1 MSIQINLEN
10 KEASYCSKV
19 IWKEKFEKIF
29 YLSLE
34 NYNGKLRDDFFRETI
49 EILNSNFN
57 QSFYIGGGTLLGFIR
72 ESDFIEW
79 DDNIDLLFN
88 LNEESLNNLIKL
100 QSIFLEKNYVA
111 RIIKKKNYLKLS
123 LYKHGY
129 KIDLCSYLKIKN
141 FYLSNEYKFPVD
153 CLEQFKIVKFK
164 GTKVNIPSKYEKYLN
179 YIYGDWKTPKKNNY
193 GTVKSTTIV
202 RVKASLFFYKI
213 KHILQKII
221 DN

>member
-1 MSIQINLEN
+1 MPNQINLEN
-10 KEASYCSKV
+10 KKASYCSRA

-34 NYNGKLRDDFFRETI
+34 NYNGKLRDNVFCETI
-49 EILNSNFN
+49 EILNTNFN
-57 QSFYIGGGTLLGFIR
+57 QSFFIGAGTLLGFIR
-72 ESDFIEW
+72 ESDFIKW
-79 DDNIDLLFN
+79 DDNIDLSFN
-88 LNEESLNNLIKL
+88 FKEESLNNLIKL

-111 RIIKKKNYLKLS
+111 RIKKKKNYLKLS

-141 FYLSNEYKFPVD
+141 FYISNEYKFPIE

-164 GTKVNIPSKYEKYLN
+164 GTKVNIPTKYEKYLN
-179 YIYGDWKTPKKNNY
+179 YLYGDWKTPKKNNY
-193 GTVKSTTIV
+193 ATIKSTLIMKL
-202 RVKASLFFYKI
+202 KASLYYNKI